1 MATPHHH
8 NISGSTSIST
18 GQADEAVLGP
28 LCYQLSE
35 STSLLLSS
43 GFSADVLVDLFHFW
57 EFSDSSDEDLF
68 CLLHFA
74 RLFLNH
80 TCVTEREHTLN
91 VNLCGDWCWARPQ
104 LSHTWQCLILIRF
117 LFLIYCFQWI
127 IITITMIMMM
137 MMIVL
142 LLLLLLLLF
151 CFCFEAV
158 LLAAHCR

>member
-8 NISGSTSIST
+8 NVSGSTSIST

-80 TCVTEREHTLN
+80 TCVTERERTLN
-91 VNLCGDWCWARPQ
+91 VSVWRLM
-104 LSHTWQCLILIRF
+104 LSTATAQPLILNLLFSMDYYNYHDGDDDDDYCFVVVVVIV
-117 LFLIYCFQWI
+117 LFLLWSSVTCC
-127 IITITMIMMM
+127 T
-137 MMIVL
+137 L
-142 LLLLLLLLF
+142 
-151 CFCFEAV
+151 
-158 LLAAHCR
+158 

>member
-8 NISGSTSIST
+8 NVSGSTSIST

-80 TCVTEREHTLN
+80 TCVTERERTLN
-91 VNLCGDWCWARPQ
+91 VSVWRLM
-104 LSHTWQCLILIRF
+104 LSMATAQPLILNLLFSMDYYNYHDGDDDDDYCFVVVVIV
-117 LFLIYCFQWI
+117 LFLLWSSVTCC
-127 IITITMIMMM
+127 T
-137 MMIVL
+137 L
-142 LLLLLLLLF
+142 
-151 CFCFEAV
+151 
-158 LLAAHCR
+158 

>member
-8 NISGSTSIST
+8 NVSGSTSIST

-91 VNLCGDWCWARPQ
+91 VSVWRLM
-104 LSHTWQCLILIRF
+104 LSTATAQPLILNLLFSMDYYNYHDGDDDDDYCFVVVVIV
-117 LFLIYCFQWI
+117 LFLLWSSVTCC
-127 IITITMIMMM
+127 T
-137 MMIVL
+137 L
-142 LLLLLLLLF
+142 
-151 CFCFEAV
+151 
-158 LLAAHCR
+158 

>member
-8 NISGSTSIST
+8 NVSGSTSIST

-80 TCVTEREHTLN
+80 TCVIEREHTLN

-104 LSHTWQCLILIRF
+104 LSHTWQCLRPLILNLLFSMDYYNYHDDDDCFVVVVAVIV
-117 LFLIYCFQWI
+117 LFLLWSSVTCC
-127 IITITMIMMM
+127 T
-137 MMIVL
+137 L
-142 LLLLLLLLF
+142 
-151 CFCFEAV
+151 
-158 LLAAHCR
+158 

>member
-8 NISGSTSIST
+8 NVSGSTSIST

-80 TCVTEREHTLN
+80 TCVTERERTLN
-91 VNLCGDWCWARPQ
+91 VSVWRLM
-104 LSHTWQCLILIRF
+104 LSTATAQPLILNLLFSMDYYNYHDGDDDDDDDYCFVVVVIV
-117 LFLIYCFQWI
+117 LFLLWSSVTCC
-127 IITITMIMMM
+127 T
-137 MMIVL
+137 L
-142 LLLLLLLLF
+142 
-151 CFCFEAV
+151 
-158 LLAAHCR
+158 

>member
-8 NISGSTSIST
+8 NVSGSTSIST

-80 TCVTEREHTLN
+80 TCVTERERTLN
-91 VNLCGDWCWARPQ
+91 VSVWRLM
-104 LSHTWQCLILIRF
+104 LSTATAQPLILNLLFSMDYYNYHDGDDDDDYCFVVVVIV
-117 LFLIYCFQWI
+117 LFLLWSSVTCC
-127 IITITMIMMM
+127 T
-137 MMIVL
+137 L
-142 LLLLLLLLF
+142 
-151 CFCFEAV
+151 
-158 LLAAHCR
+158 